1 LSFDSGLQLVADNA
15 AFRGWATPGVDSNI
29 RGLARVA
36 FVWRA
41 ANRVRSQEK
50 LHALDVPGWCAR
62 AIVFHVTATNPLRAW
77 RHSNLVSAAVIAYR
91 CARCVR
97 AMAKTVA
104 RLGGIDATNAN
115 VIAVVDGIVPVK
127 IVIAGD
133 PIPSAVMR
141 LQGVMRPANA
151 GIRAGN
157 DDSFPSEPERPDIGR
172 VRVSDTRL
180 DRRWSAGYAR
190 LQWRFFYGAGLREII
205 VNVRVACHARDVRA
219 SSQCFGELPVAF
231 H

>member
-1 LSFDSGLQLVADNA
+1 
-15 AFRGWATPGVDSNI
+15 RGRATPGVDSNI
-29 RGLARVA
+29 WGPARVT
-36 FVWRA
+36 FVRRA
-41 ANRVRSQEK
+41 ANRIRSQEK

-62 AIVFHVTATNPLRAW
+62 AIVFHVATADPLCPG
-77 RHSNLVSAAVIAYR
+77 RHSDLIAAAIVADR
-91 CARCVR
+91 CAGCVR

-115 VIAVVDGIVPVK
+115 VIAGVDGIVPVK
-127 IVIAGD
+127 IMIGVD
-133 PIPSAVMR
+133 PVPAAVVR

-180 DRRWSAGYAR
+180 DRRRSAGHAR

-205 VNVRVACHARDVRA
+205 VNVRVSCHARNVRT
-219 SSQCFGELPVAF
+219 SSQCFGELPVALP
-231 H
+231 

>member
-1 LSFDSGLQLVADNA
+1 LGLNRDSQFVAGCA
-15 AFRGWATPGVDSNI
+15 PFRGRATPGVDSNV
-29 RGLARVA
+29 RCLRRVA

-50 LHALDVPGWCAR
+50 LHALDVPCRCAR
-62 AIVFHVTATNPLRAW
+62 AIVFHVTATNPLRAR

-127 IVIAGD
+127 IVIAVD

-141 LQGVMRPANA
+141 LQGVMRPANTSV
-151 GIRAGN
+151 RAGYH
-157 DDSFPSEPERPDIGR
+157 DSFSFEPERPHIWCVCVGNPR
-172 VRVSDTRL
+172 FN
-180 DRRWSAGYAR
+180 RRRSARYAR
-190 LQWRFFYGAGLREII
+190 PQRR
-205 VNVRVACHARDVRA
+205 
-219 SSQCFGELPVAF
+219 
-231 H
+231 